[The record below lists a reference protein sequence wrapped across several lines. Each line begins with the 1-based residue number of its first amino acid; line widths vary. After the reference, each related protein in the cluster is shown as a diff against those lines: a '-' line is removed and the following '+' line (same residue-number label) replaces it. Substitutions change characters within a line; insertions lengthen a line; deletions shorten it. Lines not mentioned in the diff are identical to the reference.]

1 MEHEQNPKTQAIG
14 ESLFPRVWRKRLGML
29 ERLDPEFKRLFE
41 EYTYAGMY
49 SREVLDQRTRELCAV
64 AALVVRPYPNQ
75 LASHIRAALLA
86 GASRQEV
93 QEVLLQMSVYGGFP
107 ATLSSLDV
115 MERVYAELDAESGRD
130 QA

>member
-1 MEHEQNPKTQAIG
+1 MEHNPKALAMADR
-14 ESLFPRVWRKRLGML
+14 LFTKTGRKRLRML
-29 ERLDPEFKRLFE
+29 ERLDPEFARLFE

-64 AALVVRPYPNQ
+64 AALAVRPYPNQ

-107 ATLSSLDV
+107 ATLSGLDV
-115 MERVYAELDAESGRD
+115 MERVYAELDAERGRD